1 MTKYISFGQFNKKY
15 FFILGSLIVRIII
28 TFITGFTPYLTPK
41 NSLFIFGFSSNFF
54 SHPMI
59 TYCFQYFSLCLGG
72 IILELIFR
80 NKNNDKNRTFS
91 IKLKKTDQTD
101 TLRSS
106 SISTNYIF
114 NDKNKQNDLK
124 YFLRIFFV
132 YSLYY
137 FAKIT
142 MSSLDNMGYNRV
154 KYWPLEFIFLY
165 LFAKR
170 VMHKILYRHQ
180 ILSLGTLMLACITIY
195 VINSFIPQS
204 SKDCS
209 SLEGEEYDEC
219 KLLSVNIYNDISNK
233 FGWYFIPVFIL
244 LYLAAMI
251 SNVFS
256 SIKSKWFMDIKY
268 ITIYRILIYVGAI
281 GLFYSFILLFI
292 FSNIPC
298 SKDKANIIS
307 YVCKIK
313 YETDSFYDNYRNFF
327 NIEINKSFYVD
338 VFVIIPL
345 YIISSFLCIFF
356 ELLTIKDLDPFYLI
370 PIDCTYFLI
379 YEIIDY
385 CVTYPIADLYRNL
398 KFACQL
404 YLLFKYNCS
413 LSLLDIFRNS

>member
-1 MTKYISFGQFNKKY
+1 
-15 FFILGSLIVRIII
+15 
-28 TFITGFTPYLTPK
+28 
-41 NSLFIFGFSSNFF
+41 
-54 SHPMI
+54 MI

-219 KLLSVNIYNDISNK
+219 KLLSVNIYSDISNK
-233 FGWYFIPVFIL
+233 FGWY
-244 LYLAAMI
+244 
-251 SNVFS
+251 
-256 SIKSKWFMDIKY
+256 
-268 ITIYRILIYVGAI
+268 
-281 GLFYSFILLFI
+281 LFLFL
-292 FSNIPC
+292 
-298 SKDKANIIS
+298 S
-307 YVCKIK
+307 Y
-313 YETDSFYDNYRNFF
+313 
-327 NIEINKSFYVD
+327 
-338 VFVIIPL
+338 
-345 YIISSFLCIFF
+345 CI
-356 ELLTIKDLDPFYLI
+356 
-370 PIDCTYFLI
+370 
-379 YEIIDY
+379 
-385 CVTYPIADLYRNL
+385 
-398 KFACQL
+398 
-404 YLLFKYNCS
+404 
-413 LSLLDIFRNS
+413 